1 VVAQSQGDNR
11 VGLVFG
17 TMFTAR
23 TNGPEGVSR
32 RQLLQQRL
40 RLLQIARVKT
50 LSEPPVHRSQQF
62 PRLLHVALR
71 VPEACEAHG
80 GAQFPGFGFLLA
92 GDRERALEIR
102 FSFRGV
108 RLQRLERDFTGNSMD
123 CPVRSQRALWSYGAV
138 ALSGSSLK
146 SVVGVD
152 S

>member
-1 VVAQSQGDNR
+1 MQFIEQFLG
-11 VGLVFG
+11 F
-17 TMFTAR
+17 
-23 TNGPEGVSR
+23 
-32 RQLLQQRL
+32 
-40 RLLQIARVKT
+40 LQIARVEAF
-50 LSEPPVHRSQQF
+50 SGPVVHGSQEF
-62 PRLLHVALR
+62 PRLLHLALVA
-71 VPEACEAHG
+71 PETCEAHG

-108 RLQRLERDFTGNSMD
+108 RLQRLEHDFTGNSMD

-138 ALSGSSLK
+138 ALSGSSLN